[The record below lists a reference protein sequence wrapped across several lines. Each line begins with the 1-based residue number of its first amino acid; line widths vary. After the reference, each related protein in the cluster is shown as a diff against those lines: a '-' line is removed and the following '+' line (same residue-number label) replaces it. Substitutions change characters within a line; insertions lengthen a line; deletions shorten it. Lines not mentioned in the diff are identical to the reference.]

1 MKTLIALVFL
11 IASPLLVAAEEYHTG
26 SLTVT
31 DIWARPTMGEM
42 KTTAVY
48 LTIKNTGTATD
59 VLTAVSTPAAE
70 ESMIHNTIKKDGTMK
85 MLMMDNVALPIGEE
99 VKFAPKGLHIMLT
112 GLKHPLAE
120 GDKLPLTLTFRNAGE
135 LKVQAEVKQH

>member
-1 MKTLIALVFL
+1 MKTLTILFFL
-11 IASPLLVAAEEYHTG
+11 IISPLLALAEEYHAG
-26 SLTVT
+26 SLAIT

-42 KTTAVY
+42 KNTAVY

-70 ESMIHNTIKKDGTMK
+70 ESMIHNTLKKDGKMK

-99 VKFAPKGLHIMLT
+99 VKFTPGGLHIMLIDV
-112 GLKHPLAE
+112 KHPLSE
-120 GDKLPLTLTFRNAGE
+120 GDKLPLTLTFRNQGK
-135 LKVQAEVKQH
+135 LDVQAEVKQQ